1 LVGASAT
8 FGSSASLRPRIDLR
22 RTRPTRPWVR

>member
-8 FGSSASLRPRIDLR
+8 FGPPASFIVGIDLR